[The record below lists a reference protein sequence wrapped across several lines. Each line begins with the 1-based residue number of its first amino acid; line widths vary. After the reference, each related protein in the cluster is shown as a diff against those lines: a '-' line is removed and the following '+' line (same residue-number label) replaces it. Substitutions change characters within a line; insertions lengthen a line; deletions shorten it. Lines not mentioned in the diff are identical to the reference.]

1 MTTHE
6 RNLQLFI
13 RIIGTSALL
22 ALPCVALPYALMDAV
37 HQWLGMGRL
46 PAEPVVGYLAR
57 STSAF
62 YAMLGGL
69 LWLVSFDLRRN
80 HLVLCYLGGVFI
92 SFGMIL
98 FVVDLVEGL
107 PLFWRLGEGPLDA
120 GFGIVIL
127 WLSYRIGQD
136 SQSASAK

>member
-1 MTTHE
+1 
-6 RNLQLFI
+6 
-13 RIIGTSALL
+13 
-22 ALPCVALPYALMDAV
+22 
-37 HQWLGMGRL
+37 MGRL

-57 STSAF
+57 SPSAL
-62 YAMLGGL
+62 YALLGGL
-69 LWLVSFDLRRN
+69 LWLGSFDLRRN

-120 GFGIVIL
+120 AFGIVIL